1 MIIKSSSNK
10 NNFVELIKQLVVW
23 LIACTLLSCGYYS
36 SYTPDND
43 FNKPNSWRSQD
54 QLYTNTAEKL
64 PYLAWWQ
71 KFDDPTL
78 NQLIESG
85 LANNNSIRVSMAN
98 VEAAQGQLKQ
108 VELNWI
114 PSLSTN
120 IGYSSFPD
128 LGLPGVLFAVLPT
141 YTMNFFTQ
149 IKQQK
154 QAKYQLLAT
163 KADDD
168 GIRLAVIG
176 LIANSYFM
184 LSSQTEQLQLFE
196 ELDKDLAELVTI
208 ANSAYN
214 GGITSA
220 INPTQAK
227 SELKLIDAEKRVV
240 LQNIVVSQNAL
251 HYLLNEN
258 PAPIKLSRSFAQLNP
273 NQIVIGNLPLTVIEN
288 RPDMIK
294 ATYDL
299 KAANEG
305 IGVAFTN
312 LLPSIQLS
320 AARGEIATVPNG
332 YDYGQPIWF
341 NQALLQI
348 PVFNASVYGQL
359 DTAKGLNKASYY
371 TYTETLRKVLRE
383 VDDALSA
390 HDLYS
395 KRAVDILAA
404 SDELKRIYK
413 LNMALYKK
421 GIISDAQLL
430 EHKVRLDRILIQV
443 NKAKAEQFITVV
455 NLYQDLAGGYN
466 YNHKEDT

>member
-1 MIIKSSSNK
+1 MIKRCRFSIRGIRALSIVILSS
-10 NNFVELIKQLVVW
+10 ILV
-23 LIACTLLSCGYYS
+23 SCGYYS
-36 SYTPDND
+36 SYTPENN
-43 FNKPNSWRSQD
+43 FNKPDSWRSLD
-54 QLYTNTAEKL
+54 SLYTNTNQDL
-64 PYLAWWQ
+64 PYLAWWK

-78 NQLIESG
+78 NALIESG
-85 LANNNSIRVSMAN
+85 LANNNSIRISMAN

-108 VELNWI
+108 VELSWI

-128 LGLPGVLFAVLPT
+128 LGFPGMVFAVIPT

-168 GIRLAVIG
+168 GVRLTVIS
-176 LIANSYFM
+176 LVANSYFM
-184 LSSQTEQLQLFE
+184 LSSQTEQLQLFNQ
-196 ELDKDLAELVTI
+196 LSKDLNELVTI
-208 ANSAYN
+208 AGSAYK
-214 GGITSA
+214 GGLTSE
-220 INPTQAK
+220 INPTQAN
-227 SELKLIDAEKRVV
+227 SELKLIEAQKRVV

-258 PAPIKLSRSFAQLNP
+258 PASIKLTRSFAQLNP

-288 RPDMIK
+288 RPDMVK

-299 KAANEG
+299 QAANEG
-305 IGVAFTN
+305 IGIAFTN

-395 KRAVDILAA
+395 KRAADILTA
-404 SDELKRIYK
+404 SYELQKVYD
-413 LNMALYKK
+413 LNLALYNK
-421 GIISDAQLL
+421 GIISDSQLI
-430 EHKVRLDRILIQV
+430 EHRVRLDRLLIQV
-443 NKAKAEQFITVV
+443 NQAKAEQFATIVK
-455 NLYQDLAGGYN
+455 LYQDLAGGYN
-466 YNHKEDT
+466 YNHKEKE

>member
-1 MIIKSSSNK
+1 MGIIILGS
-10 NNFVELIKQLVVW
+10 ILV
-23 LIACTLLSCGYYS
+23 SCGYYS
-36 SYTPDND
+36 HYTPENN
-43 FNKPNSWRSQD
+43 FNKPDSWRSLDSLYINTNQD
-54 QLYTNTAEKL
+54 L
-64 PYLAWWQ
+64 PALAWWK

-78 NQLIESG
+78 NALIESG
-85 LANNNSIRVSMAN
+85 LANNNSIRISMAN

-108 VELNWI
+108 VELSWI

-128 LGLPGVLFAVLPT
+128 LGFPGMVFAVIPT

-168 GIRLAVIG
+168 GVRLTVIS

-184 LSSQTEQLQLFE
+184 LSSQTEQLQLFNK
-196 ELDKDLAELVTI
+196 LSNDLNELVTI
-208 ANSAYN
+208 AGNAYK
-214 GGITSA
+214 GGLTSA
-220 INPTQAK
+220 INPTQAN
-227 SELKLIDAEKRVV
+227 SELKLIDAQKRVV

-258 PAPIKLSRSFAQLNP
+258 PATIKLTRSFAQLNP

-299 KAANEG
+299 QAANEG
-305 IGVAFTN
+305 IGIAFTN

-395 KRAVDILAA
+395 KRAADILTA
-404 SDELKRIYK
+404 SCELQKVYD
-413 LNMALYKK
+413 LNLALYNK
-421 GIISDAQLL
+421 GIISDSQLI
-430 EHKVRLDRILIQV
+430 EHRVRLDRLLIQV
-443 NKAKAEQFITVV
+443 NQAKAEQFVTIVK
-455 NLYQDLAGGYN
+455 LYQDLAGGYN
-466 YNHKEDT
+466 SNQKEKE